1 MEISFESI
9 TKVIK
14 KYIAII
20 IAVGLV
26 FFGISF
32 AYMKL
37 MVAPT
42 YYNTAKFYIRDT
54 NTTTATP
61 QNVTTTR
68 QLAYT
73 FVEILDT
80 NSFFTVV
87 HDKLAAD
94 PLTKDIADKFS
105 VGALNSS
112 SSFKVINET
121 EIISLTF
128 TSKDKDAVNP
138 ALYAA
143 LNSLDEHLLVA
154 YGDCSSHKVELPTEK
169 VNVSSTKTT
178 AVCLIATLIGII
190 AALVFFLIRDAL
202 DVHIK
207 TVNNITERYNVSI
220 LGVVPEFDASVVK
233 KSSSIKKTEIH
244 SKKTDEQSK
253 EKDNKDKE

>member
-1 MEISFESI
+1 MDISFESI

-14 KYIAII
+14 KYLAVIL
-20 IAVGLV
+20 AVGLV

-54 NTTTATP
+54 NTTTTTP

-68 QLAYT
+68 QLADT

-94 PLTKDIADKFS
+94 PLTKDIADKYS

-121 EIISLTF
+121 EIISVTF
-128 TSKDKDAVNP
+128 TSKNKDAVNP
-138 ALYAA
+138 VLYAT

-154 YGDCSSHKVELPTEK
+154 YGDCSSHKVEMPNASP
-169 VNVSSTKTT
+169 NVSSSKTT
-178 AVCLIATLIGII
+178 TVCLIATLVGII
-190 AALVFFLIRDAL
+190 AALIFFLIRDAL
-202 DVHIK
+202 DIHIK
-207 TVNNITERYNVSI
+207 TVNDITERYNVSI

-233 KSSSIKKTEIH
+233 KSGSIQKTEIH
-244 SKKTDEQSK
+244 SKSGEKSK
-253 EKDNKDKE
+253 EANKDKE

>member
-1 MEISFESI
+1 MDISFESI

-14 KYIAII
+14 KYLAVIL
-20 IAVGLV
+20 AVGLV

-54 NTTTATP
+54 NTTTTTP

-68 QLAYT
+68 QLADT

-94 PLTKDIADKFS
+94 PLTKDIADKYS
-105 VGALNSS
+105 VGSLNSS

-121 EIISLTF
+121 EIISVTF
-128 TSKDKDAVNP
+128 TSKNKDAVNP
-138 ALYAA
+138 VLYAT

-154 YGDCSSHKVELPTEK
+154 YGDCSSHKVEMPNASP
-169 VNVSSTKTT
+169 NVSSSKTT
-178 AVCLIATLIGII
+178 TVCLIATLVGII
-190 AALVFFLIRDAL
+190 AALIFFLIRDAL
-202 DVHIK
+202 DIHIK
-207 TVNNITERYNVSI
+207 TVNDITERYNVSI

-233 KSSSIKKTEIH
+233 KSGSIQKTEIH
-244 SKKTDEQSK
+244 SKSGEKSK
-253 EKDNKDKE
+253 EANKDKE

>member
-1 MEISFESI
+1 MEISYENI
-9 TKVIK
+9 LKIIK
-14 KYIAII
+14 KYFAVI

-54 NTTTATP
+54 NTTTTTP

-68 QLAYT
+68 QLADT

-94 PLTKDIADKFS
+94 PLTKDIADKYS
-105 VGALNSS
+105 VGSLNSS

-121 EIISLTF
+121 EIISVTF
-128 TSKDKDAVNP
+128 TSKNKDAVNP
-138 ALYAA
+138 VLYAT

-154 YGDCSSHKVELPTEK
+154 YGDCSSHRVEFPAEK
-169 VNVSSTKTT
+169 VAVSSTKTT
-178 AVCLIATLIGII
+178 TVCLIATLAGLI
-190 AALVFFLIRDAL
+190 AAIAFFLIRDAL
-202 DVHIK
+202 DIHIK
-207 TVNNITERYNVSI
+207 TVNDITERYNVSI

-233 KSSSIKKTEIH
+233 KSGSIQKTEIH
-244 SKKTDEQSK
+244 SKSGEKSK
-253 EKDNKDKE
+253 EANKDKE